1 MHGPLFDSQH
11 SEDAKNQALDQV
23 LQNAGDDWVDRASAV
38 IPVLFGGQTV
48 LAEDWRLALTE
59 LRITPHHP
67 NAWGALTNALQTRR
81 LIIPT
86 DRMAKSKA
94 ARSHA
99 RRQPLWQVRPSV
111 AIPA

>member
-38 IPVLFGGQTV
+38 IPLLFGGQTV
-48 LAEDWRLALTE
+48 LAEDWRQALTD
-59 LRITPHHP
+59 LRITPHDPH
-67 NAWGALTNALQTRR
+67 AWGGLTNALQIRQ
-81 LIIPT
+81 LIVPT

-94 ARSHA
+94 VKSHA
-99 RRQPLWQVRPSV
+99 RRQPLWHVKPSV